1 MCSNFPFFQIVFR
14 NLRSAP
20 PKVPVAF
27 RARRYNKNLKNE
39 KAGPFLLLLMT
50 TICPN
55 QFSTV
60 PFFVCCSLPAN
71 CLLSISPQ
79 LLRNPSLLY
88 CIAGELH
95 NCDEVSTAQA
105 RFQSSSLFATTERGV
120 GEIPGN
126 DVAYINESSVMFVG
140 TITVKRRL
148 KIFRILS

>member
-60 PFFVCCSLPAN
+60 PFF
-71 CLLSISPQ
+71 CLL
-79 LLRNPSLLY
+79 L
-88 CIAGELH
+88 IAGEL
-95 NCDEVSTAQA
+95 STFYITTTTSQSFFTLLYRWRITQLRRSAYSTSSFPEFFFICHYGA
-105 RFQSSSLFATTERGV
+105 RSRRDPWER
-120 GEIPGN
+120 
-126 DVAYINESSVMFVG
+126 
-140 TITVKRRL
+140 RRVHQ
-148 KIFRILS
+148 

>member
-1 MCSNFPFFQIVFR
+1 MF
-14 NLRSAP
+14 AP
-20 PKVPVAF
+20 H
-27 RARRYNKNLKNE
+27 
-39 KAGPFLLLLMT
+39 
-50 TICPN
+50 CPA
-55 QFSTV
+55 T
-60 PFFVCCSLPAN
+60 N

-95 NCDEVSTAQA
+95 NCDEVRTAQA

-126 DVAYINESSVMFVG
+126 DVAYISESSVMFVG

-148 KIFRILS
+148 EIFRIPSSQLQQGPKICQTGTQG